1 MTRLI
6 VGLSVVTQFEDMLGT
21 KTVLHEPAVLKHTQ
35 LIENP
40 VYQNLFASSKE
51 IETTQ

>member
-1 MTRLI
+1 MTRRLI
-6 VGLSVVTQFEDMLGT
+6 GGLSVVPQFEDMMGM

-40 VYQNLFASSKE
+40 V
-51 IETTQ
+51 